1 MFCSTSFVLLGE
13 MGHFLVK
20 GGRHMPV
27 GEYVEEVQAATAA
40 TAAVREKRISFLI
53 FTLLVPSLSW

>member
-1 MFCSTSFVLLGE
+1 